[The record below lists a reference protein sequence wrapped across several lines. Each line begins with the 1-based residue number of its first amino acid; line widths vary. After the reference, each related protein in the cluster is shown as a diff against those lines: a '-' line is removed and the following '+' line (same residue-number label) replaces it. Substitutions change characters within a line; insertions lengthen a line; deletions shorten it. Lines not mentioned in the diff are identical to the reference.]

1 MIEGKAEKKE
11 YFKDNY
17 AKIDLTKKVLSDLK
31 DYEKNNKIHP
41 EIQKSTLKD
50 IIAEVWYDVPIVID
64 KHEVI
69 VAWHCRKEALTLLW
83 VIYVDVIVKDKLSE
97 KQIREYRLLDNKI
110 AELAEDHIENIKLEL
125 EELDIPRLNEL
136 YDFEVETI
144 SPDKEAIEDDVP
156 EVQENIIVEKWDIFQ
171 LWEHRLM
178 CGSAVDMDDVSK
190 LMWDKKADCV
200 VTDPPYN
207 TWMKWKWD
215 EKAWLS
221 HMFDDSF
228 TEEEWIVFKKDF
240 FNTYYAVTKWDC
252 AFYVFID
259 WRRVNDL
266 REEMEKIMDVK
277 NIIVWDK
284 KVHWLGSDYKS
295 TYELCIVWKK
305 WKPDIQNRYWLDYQ
319 DIWRVQREMWRNKL
333 HATVKPIELLEKPI
347 KHASKQDD
355 IVLDLFGWSGSTLI
369 ACEKLKRVCYMT
381 ELSPKYIQTI
391 LKRYYDYTWWEK
403 EIKCLNR
410 ELNLDTILD

>member
-1 MIEGKAEKKE
+1 M
-11 YFKDNY
+11 
-17 AKIDLTKKVLSDLK
+17 
-31 DYEKNNKIHP
+31 
-41 EIQKSTLKD
+41 
-50 IIAEVWYDVPIVID
+50 PIVID